1 MTEEI
6 NLLDLENKVNSKGKY
21 LTDFL
26 NPAARLK
33 IEDHFACKKD
43 STIKIVK
50 YEQSVDLESTKVYL
64 IETKLCDEYEVI
76 DYSNLE
82 ETFKIQILKFTP
94 NKFARKLFHKDY
106 LGTVLGLGLR
116 REKIGDII
124 LTNDNGC
131 YLFADSE
138 IAEFIMKNLER
149 VGHETVKITKVNSI
163 NEDLV
168 TTNYKD
174 RDITITSLRVDNLIS
189 HSLGISRGLSS
200 SLIEKELVKINY
212 VTNINNLYEIK
223 LNDLI
228 SVRGYGRIQI
238 IEFDGENK
246 KGRKRVKVR
255 IFKKEK

>member
-6 NLLDLENKVNSKGKY
+6 NLQDLENKISSKGKY
-21 LTDFL
+21 LTEFL
-26 NPAARLK
+26 NPLAASK
-33 IEDHFACKKD
+33 IENYFACKKEN
-43 STIKIVK
+43 TVKVIKYDAGVEL
-50 YEQSVDLESTKVYL
+50 EQTKLYL
-64 IETKLCDEYEVI
+64 IDEKQVDEFDVI
-76 DYSNLE
+76 DYSNLD
-82 ETFKIQILKFTP
+82 ETFKVQILKFTP

-106 LGTVLGLGLR
+106 LGTVLGLGIK

-124 LTNDNGC
+124 VTNDNGC
-131 YLFADSE
+131 YLFSDLE
-138 IAEFIMKNLER
+138 ISDFIIKELKR

-163 NEDLV
+163 NEDLL
-168 TTNYKD
+168 TINFKE
-174 RDITITSLRVDNLIS
+174 RDITITSLRVDNLIA

-212 VTNINNLYEIK
+212 ETNINNLYEIK

-238 IEFDGENK
+238 VSFDGENK

>member
-6 NLLDLENKVNSKGKY
+6 NLQDLEDKVNSKGKY

-26 NPAARLK
+26 NPLIINK
-33 IEDHFACKKD
+33 IESHFACKKD
-43 STIKIVK
+43 NNVKIIK
-50 YEQSVDLESTKVYL
+50 YESNVDLESTKLYL
-64 IETKLCDEYEVI
+64 LNTNMVDEYEVI

-106 LGTVLGLGLR
+106 LGTVLGLGLK

-138 IAEFIMKNLER
+138 ISEYIMKELQR
-149 VGHETVKITKVNSI
+149 VGHETVKIAKVKSI
-163 NEDLV
+163 NEDLITV
-168 TTNYKD
+168 NFKE
-174 RDITITSLRVDNLIS
+174 RDITITSLRVDNLIA

-212 VTNINNLYEIK
+212 ETNINNLYEII
-223 LNDLI
+223 LDDLI

-238 IEFDGENK
+238 VGFEGENK

-255 IFKKEK
+255 IFKKDK